1 MAEEPAVCVDGFEAA
16 AVGAEDN
23 LSIPLGDFMAFLNT
37 EPAPPE
43 EGREEDEE
51 ELQQPAVSRLSSC
64 PNSLCAGFSMSD
76 RIWQDGAAL
85 RLGFWVAGVRIRRI
99 FCGILALGLAI
110 LDDLG
115 LIRCCTF

>member
-51 ELQQPAVSRLSSC
+51 ELQQPAVNQGCLEMPADTNGSEDLFQS
-64 PNSLCAGFSMSD
+64 
-76 RIWQDGAAL
+76 QE
-85 RLGFWVAGVRIRRI
+85 
-99 FCGILALGLAI
+99 GIMELAI
-110 LDDLG
+110 LTYAFAG
-115 LIRCCTF
+115 YKNSFFIILICYLVTL

>member
-1 MAEEPAVCVDGFEAA
+1 
-16 AVGAEDN
+16 
-23 LSIPLGDFMAFLNT
+23 
-37 EPAPPE
+37 
-43 EGREEDEE
+43 
-51 ELQQPAVSRLSSC
+51 
-64 PNSLCAGFSMSD
+64 MSD

-99 FCGILALGLAI
+99 FGGILALGLAI

>member
-76 RIWQDGAAL
+76 RIWQDARMGL
-85 RLGFWVAGVRIRRI
+85 RLG
-99 FCGILALGLAI
+99 
-110 LDDLG
+110 
-115 LIRCCTF
+115 